1 MLRCTTSFQE
11 FCSNQASDDEL
22 ELKEDYS
29 CKTVRVNIY
38 GKKIWELTLNGGSS
52 TSSFL
57 PQSILS
63 PNCTLKSRKCLQEKE
78 RMMIF
83 VMGISLSLCLQVQ
96 QEEKIYSL
104 SSSVENNFPL

>member
-38 GKKIWELTLNGGSS
+38 GKKIQGTDLEWRLKYK
-52 TSSFL
+52 F
-57 PQSILS
+57 LS
-63 PNCTLKSRKCLQEKE
+63 PSEYFESQLYIEIKEMFRGILCFVAPFLFICYVTLLFGKL
-78 RMMIF
+78 
-83 VMGISLSLCLQVQ
+83 
-96 QEEKIYSL
+96 
-104 SSSVENNFPL
+104 NFR